1 MGVIVKP
8 LNLNDRQVKRV
19 DRIEES
25 NGTYEGRARRVAN
38 RIDARRDA
46 RGAENPRLAK
56 MLGAKPAMAQPMK
69 KGGKIIKKAQNGIV
83 KSLKKAGADLKQA
96 DRDYKSSDS
105 VRNLPIKSKSLKG
118 KLDEMKGNRAKA
130 DSLFKVAQK
139 REMGQMKKGG
149 KMIKKAQ
156 NGKFLKALTA
166 QKGDTSRKMG
176 LNFDKKSFD
185 SLPKLKTKAKNGTS
199 FGMLSVKAGVD
210 KNPKP
215 TAADRIAGAKGLA
228 KYGKM
233 MKKGGKC
240 KNGC

>member
-8 LNLNDRQVKRV
+8 KNLNDRQMKRV

-25 NGTYEGRARRVAN
+25 NPLRARTVAS
-38 RIDARRDA
+38 RISARRDA
-46 RGAENPRLAK
+46 RGAENPQIAK
-56 MLGAKPAMAQPMK
+56 AIAERRSMAQPMK
-69 KGGKIIKKAQNGIV
+69 KGGKIIKKAQNGILGGI
-83 KSLKKAGADLKQA
+83 KKKASEIKAKYDAFNKTGDDDASYTQKTFKTAD
-96 DRDYKSSDS
+96 
-105 VRNLPIKSKSLKG
+105 SLRSANPKVGPKG
-118 KLDEMKGNRAKA
+118 LRGMLDEKVSNRRKA
-130 DSLFKVAQK
+130 DSLEKTVEK
-139 REMGQMKKGG
+139 RVGVPRNMNLYENKNGG
-149 KMIKKAQ
+149 KIKK
-156 NGKFLKALTA
+156 
-166 QKGDTSRKMG
+166 
-176 LNFDKKSFD
+176 
-185 SLPKLKTKAKNGTS
+185 KAKNGSS